1 MMMRTQQ
8 HGDDRRQGKVPECNG
23 GDLGERCVIVH
34 DPAGDENVRAGGR
47 VRRMGP
53 QSGSQARA
61 RACLAALTARNRS
74 IRELLPQVGVSQGH
88 DGAGQECGEEQRPV
102 PRERRERC
110 RAVHND
116 RREQDVTACE
126 RSVPS
131 EVNDQTDWAPRFG
144 ERRL

>member
-74 IRELLPQVGVSQGH
+74 IRELLPQVGVSQGTMAPGKNVVKSNAQFRASAAS
-88 DGAGQECGEEQRPV
+88 GAAPCITIAESKTSRPASV
-102 PRERRERC
+102 RC
-110 RAVHND
+110 RA
-116 RREQDVTACE
+116 R
-126 RSVPS
+126 
-131 EVNDQTDWAPRFG
+131 
-144 ERRL
+144 